1 MTITSNTLVRNGM
14 PFIGKVL
21 KQVAPFM
28 DHMVICISESSN
40 DGTEVEI
47 KEQLKG
53 YENKIIWMTENVKTK
68 GELTEV
74 ENEMVRRSPDE
85 WVLFLSD
92 DDYWPADQLKECL
105 IEIEEGS
112 PTVYAYSVAPY
123 QLIDLEHY
131 DASWDKKSFSKF
143 LRNEDL
149 NFKGPWPKDMP
160 FTGNVSLYHG
170 HSPQIVKKLP
180 YRFYHLSYMKE
191 TSFRK
196 EDWVPDRW
204 RLKFGQAVKMPH
216 FVEL

>member
-14 PFIGKVL
+14 PYIGKVL

-28 DHMVICISESSN
+28 DEMVICISEGSN
-40 DGTEVEI
+40 DGTKEEI
-47 KEQLKG
+47 MKVMAPYQG
-53 YENKIIWMTENVKTK
+53 KIVWMTENVKNK
-68 GELTEV
+68 GDLTEV
-74 ENEMVRRSPDE
+74 ENEMVRKSTSD

-92 DDYWPADQLKECL
+92 DDYWPRDELVSCL
-105 IEIEEGS
+105 ALLGS
-112 PTVYAYSVAPY
+112 DPPISAYSVTPY

-131 DASWDKKSFSKF
+131 DSSWDNKSFSKF
-143 LRNEDL
+143 LRNDEL

-216 FVEL
+216 LVEIL